1 MYYKLFTSKFL
12 VLNILLK
19 IKQTCLDFLFL
30 SLISGKVSFYTK
42 VYVDSTVVIGRK
54 DCFQQTV

>member
-1 MYYKLFTSKFL
+1 MYFKLFTSKFL

-19 IKQTCLDFLFL
+19 IKQIFLDFLFL

-42 VYVDSTVVIGRK
+42 VYVDSIVVIGRK
-54 DCFQQTV
+54 VCFQQTF